1 MNIPYRHL
9 EDKLRIWNLTIAQWA
24 LALLG
29 AAAAFVWGFYLSPFG
44 WSITLFTAVYVAGLP
59 GIAALI
65 AGVSEFDA
73 WLFLRSAW
81 QWWRNPGRYRPGPGP
96 RPAGYAIDPPPRTA
110 RERGSTVKPIDV
122 EALWES

>member
-24 LALLG
+24 LVLLG
-29 AAAAFVWGFYLSPFG
+29 AGGAFAWGFYISPFS
-44 WSITLFTAVYVAGLP
+44 WSVSLFTAVYVAGLP
-59 GIAALI
+59 GLGALI

-73 WLFLRSAW
+73 WLFFRSAW
-81 QWWRNPGRYRPGPGP
+81 KWWRTPGRYRPGPGP
-96 RPAGYAIDPPPRTA
+96 RPDGYVITPPPPTA

>member
-9 EDKLRIWNLTIAQWA
+9 EDKLRIWSLTILQWA
-24 LALLG
+24 LVLIG
-29 AAAAFVWGFYLSPFG
+29 AGSAFVWAVYISPFG
-44 WSITLFTAVYVAGLP
+44 WAVTLFTSVYVAGLP
-59 GIAALI
+59 GVAALV

-81 QWWRNPGRYRPGPGP
+81 HWWRTPSRYRPGPGP
-96 RPAGYAIDPPPRTA
+96 KPEGYVITPAERPA
-110 RERGSTVKPIDV
+110 RERSSTVKPIDV